1 MDNIAN
7 VHKEDMAAKIAAAFV
22 LMVPSLRSVVHQVKL
37 IVWKMRAVANA
48 AKDAER
54 MEKKSLQ
61 ASSAPGWH
69 RSESRRRRSDSFKD
83 DKPEI
88 AKAFPDVCVGRYGPR
103 AWTRRVAGRQRHA
116 ERSAC
121 AVSTAATS

>member
-54 MEKKSLQ
+54 MEYFYD
-61 ASSAPGWH
+61 G
-69 RSESRRRRSDSFKD
+69 
-83 DKPEI
+83 
-88 AKAFPDVCVGRYGPR
+88 CG
-103 AWTRRVAGRQRHA
+103 AGLRG
-116 ERSAC
+116 
-121 AVSTAATS
+121 

>member
-54 MEKKSLQ
+54 MIL
-61 ASSAPGWH
+61 
-69 RSESRRRRSDSFKD
+69 
-83 DKPEI
+83 
-88 AKAFPDVCVGRYGPR
+88 
-103 AWTRRVAGRQRHA
+103 
-116 ERSAC
+116 
-121 AVSTAATS
+121 